1 MQPLFYLFCSMLSE
15 SPQHPRTVIDQLGR
29 EVQFLYPPLRIVS
42 LVPSQTELLF
52 DLGLQKQVAGVT
64 KFCLYP
70 PDARQI
76 ASVIGGT
83 KNFDFAKIKAASPDL
98 IIGNKEESYQEGIA
112 QLERHFPVWLSDI
125 TSLPEAL
132 DMVRRVGDLTG
143 QLHLAGPLAA
153 DIKQSFDRLRLT
165 ASHQP
170 LAAYFIWRKPYMVAA
185 SGTFID
191 DMLRRAGYRNAF
203 ADLSRYPAVTAE
215 QVAAISPAHIFL
227 SSEPYPFGEK
237 HRAEFQEMCPAARV
251 QVVDGELFSWYGSR
265 LRHSAAYFQQLRHAA
280 TAE

>member
-1 MQPLFYLFCSMLSE
+1 MQPLFYLLFYMLSE
-15 SPQHPRTVIDQLGR
+15 SPQRLRTVIDQMGR

-52 DLGLQKQVAGVT
+52 DLGLQAQVAGVT

-70 PDARQI
+70 PTARHT
-76 ASVIGGT
+76 ARVIGGT
-83 KNFDFAKIKAASPDL
+83 KNFDFARIKVASPDL
-98 IIGNKEESYQEGIA
+98 IIGNKEENYQEGIA

-132 DMVRRVGDLTG
+132 DMIRRVGDLTG
-143 QLHLAGPLAA
+143 KLPLAEPLA
-153 DIKQSFDRLRLT
+153 TDLKQSFDQLRLAT
-165 ASHQP
+165 ASQP

-191 DMLRRAGYRNAF
+191 DMLRRAGFRNAF
-203 ADLSRYPAVTAE
+203 AGLGRYPEITPE
-215 QVAAISPAHIFL
+215 QLARVAPAHIFL
-227 SSEPYPFGEK
+227 SSEPYPFGAK
-237 HRAEFQEMCPAARV
+237 HVAEFQELCPAAKI

-265 LRHSAAYFQQLRHAA
+265 LRHSAAYFQQLRQAA

>member
-1 MQPLFYLFCSMLSE
+1 MLSE
-15 SPQHPRTVIDQLGR
+15 SPQYPRTVIDQMGR

-52 DLGLQKQVAGVT
+52 DLGLQNQVEGVT

-70 PDARQI
+70 PDARQNT
-76 ASVIGGT
+76 SVIGGT

-98 IIGNKEESYQEGIA
+98 IIGNKEENYQEGIA

-125 TSLPEAL
+125 TNLPEAL
-132 DMVRRVGDLTG
+132 NMIRRVGDLTDKL
-143 QLHLAGPLAA
+143 QLAETLATDIKHAFNQLRLAA
-153 DIKQSFDRLRLT
+153 TS
-165 ASHQP
+165 QP
-170 LAAYFIWRKPYMVAA
+170 RAAYFIWRKPYMVAA

-191 DMLRRAGYRNAF
+191 DMLRRAGFRNAF
-203 ADLSRYPAVTAE
+203 ADRGRYPEVTAE
-215 QVAAISPAHIFL
+215 QLAEAAPAHIFL

-237 HRAEFQEMCPAARV
+237 HLAEFQEICPLAQV

>member
-1 MQPLFYLFCSMLSE
+1 MQPLFYLFRHMFSDSA
-15 SPQHPRTVIDQLGR
+15 QHPRTVIDQLGR
-29 EVQFLYPPLRIVS
+29 EVTFLYPPLRIIS

-70 PDARQI
+70 PAARQM

-98 IIGNKEESYQEGIA
+98 IIGNKEENYQEGIG

-132 DMVRRVGDLTG
+132 AMIRRVGDLTG
-143 QLHLAGPLAA
+143 KLSVAEPLAVE
-153 DIKQSFDRLRLT
+153 IKQSFDRLRL
-165 ASHQP
+165 AAGSPP

-191 DMLRRAGYRNAF
+191 DMLRRAGFRNAF
-203 ADLSRYPAVTAE
+203 AGLSRYPEVTPGQLAE
-215 QVAAISPAHIFL
+215 IAPAHIFL

-237 HRAEFQEMCPAARV
+237 HLAEFREICPTAHI
-251 QVVDGELFSWYGSR
+251 QLVDGELFSWYGSR
-265 LRHSAAYFQQLRHAA
+265 LRLSAAYFQQLRHAA